1 MPFGTDSG
9 NELYAIVNHDLNG
22 SHRNSANRIAFSPA
36 EIAVAR
42 ETRLARGQTL
52 FLEEDPAKF
61 FFEIVSGTLRCC
73 RLIADGRRQIHRFAG
88 AGELLGLSGEHT
100 YGYSAEAVTDIVVR
114 RHRMDS
120 LDAAMSQDAE
130 MRRRVLRALRD
141 ELAATRTQMM
151 MLGRMS
157 AVEKL
162 ASFVLAFADRASAT
176 RGCVELPMT
185 RSDIAD
191 YLGLTIETVSRKL
204 NEFHAQGVI
213 RLETPNRVW
222 ILDHDRIEAIADAA

>member
-1 MPFGTDSG
+1 M
-9 NELYAIVNHDLNG
+9 
-22 SHRNSANRIAFSPA
+22 R
-36 EIAVAR
+36 
-42 ETRLARGQTL
+42 TR
-52 FLEEDPAKF
+52 PKY

-100 YGYSAEAVTDIVVR
+100 YDYSAEAVTDIVVR

-151 MLGRMS
+151 LLGRMS

-162 ASFVLAFADRASAT
+162 ASFVLAFAGRASAT
-176 RGCVELPMT
+176 RRLHRAADDPQRHRRLPGSDHRDRQSKAQRVPRP
-185 RSDIAD
+185 RSHSARD
-191 YLGLTIETVSRKL
+191 T
-204 NEFHAQGVI
+204 
-213 RLETPNRVW
+213 NRVR